1 MGCVWPRL
9 HLFPTKPAL
18 GVAPLLLAGGRNC
31 AANRSGLSVWL
42 NADGMASARHPTSQA
57 SPPWTEFSVS
67 YQHNLMWKG
76 DKAYR
81 FDEGINASDLFETQ
95 A

>member
-1 MGCVWPRL
+1 
-9 HLFPTKPAL
+9 
-18 GVAPLLLAGGRNC
+18 
-31 AANRSGLSVWL
+31 
-42 NADGMASARHPTSQA
+42 MASARHPTSQA